1 MNDIILDD
9 RALWLDYF
17 KSQCARCKLYN
28 DLNASC
34 KAFPNGIP
42 FNMLEGKITHEKEIK
57 GQTGNF
63 LFTPKEIE

>member
-34 KAFPNGIP
+34 KAFPKGIP
-42 FNMLEGKITHEKEIK
+42 FNMLEGKNTHEKKIK
-57 GQTGNF
+57 GQTGDY